1 MNITIICVGR
11 VKERF
16 TKEWIFEFEKR
27 LRKHWNIDFKEI
39 LESNN
44 ADENKKILGLI
55 SKENFNICLDKG
67 GTQLSSESFSELLKE
82 KQFVPIKI
90 IIGGPEGLASEVINK
105 CDISISFGRMTWT
118 HQIAR
123 LLIIEQLFRAQEI
136 LRGGKYHK

>member
-16 TKEWIFEFEKR
+16 TKDWIFEFEKR
-27 LRKHWNIDFKEI
+27 LRTHWKIDFKEI
-39 LESNN
+39 LESNKS
-44 ADENKKILGLI
+44 DENKKILCLI
-55 SKENFNICLDKG
+55 NKENFNICLDKEG
-67 GTQLSSESFSELLKE
+67 IKLSSESFAELLKE

-90 IIGGPEGLASEVINK
+90 IIGGPEGLDSETIRK
-105 CDISISFGRMTWT
+105 CDISISLGSMTWT

-123 LLIIEQLFRAQEI
+123 LLIIEQIFRAQEI